1 MCISCSSMSFWYWHC
16 IFVTQLTGADDQLG
30 RVELHQVNLAPS
42 PHILSRVLSPIRF
55 NPYLISVA
63 RKGCYNFMMHKLAR
77 KVDHHLIFCHLL
89 VSSPNH
95 GVVVIGFG
103 SICSKVQWAKSSL
116 ALLCL
121 HRILNLYI
129 CILVIFNINYL
140 DKKLYTYY

>member
-1 MCISCSSMSFWYWHC
+1 MCVSVITTDRAPSHQHVAAVMCISCSSTSFWYWHC
-16 IFVTQLTGADDQLG
+16 IFVTQSTGADDQLG

-63 RKGCYNFMMHKLAR
+63 RNGCYNFMMHKLAR

-103 SICSKVQWAKSSL
+103 SIC
-116 ALLCL
+116 
-121 HRILNLYI
+121 I
-129 CILVIFNINYL
+129 
-140 DKKLYTYY
+140 